1 MAQGMK
7 ARVLGRAEACP
18 RKALAAAVA
27 RQNNPQVTYAALSRM
42 IGRRNGYLATF
53 VREGHPAALNAADHR
68 MLANFFGVD
77 DRALGVRDLWV
88 PMEDAA

>member
-1 MAQGMK
+1 MK

-27 RQNNPQVTYAALSRM
+27 RLNNPQVTYAALSRM
-42 IGRRNGYLATF
+42 IGRRDGYLACF
-53 VREGHPAALNAADHR
+53 VREGHPLALGEREHR

-77 DRALGVRDLWV
+77 DRGLGVRELWL
-88 PMEDAA
+88 PLAA